1 MGESKAP
8 RAGNEAAEILQRGA
22 DLLDPIMRAHS
33 FSYAAGPTGT
43 SSNGS
48 FASGAYSRDDRKLE
62 IHYRQSLGLVT
73 YHVGG
78 YSLRHE
84 VFMRALLGP
93 EGGNR
98 FPGFSSEPMD
108 AFRDLQ
114 YDLRTH
120 AGDFL
125 SGSGEVF
132 RRCVESARA
141 ARKLSGIERAE
152 HRWPNSIEE
161 TP

>member
-1 MGESKAP
+1 MGESTS
-8 RAGNEAAEILQRGA
+8 RSTRNEAAEILQRGL
-22 DLLDPIMRAHS
+22 DLLDPVMRAHN
-33 FSYAAGPTGT
+33 FSYAEGPSGR
-43 SSNGS
+43 SSGGY

-62 IHYRQSLGLVT
+62 IHYRYGVGLIT
-73 YHVGG
+73 YHVGAS
-78 YSLRHE
+78 SLRHE

-98 FPGFSSEPMD
+98 FPGFSVEPMD

-114 YDLRTH
+114 YDLQTYT
-120 AGDFL
+120 GDFL
-125 SGSGEVF
+125 SGSGEMF
-132 RRCVESARA
+132 RTCVESARA

-152 HRWPNSIEE
+152 QRWPNSTGE